1 MNRRLKH
8 IQLLHQTLFN
18 QIKGVPRNQRKSFE
32 RLIHILTYTT
42 NIEFSETY
50 RSFEIRD
57 KAKKFN
63 ELNEFYLFDARK
75 YKKANRRQTEFEE
88 LKKWYLQKEGRD
100 FKIEEYIYLL
110 EQNNSKDSRKRASEY
125 MHYLND
131 RKS

>member
-18 QIKGVPRNQRKSFE
+18 QTKGVSRNQRKSFE

-42 NIEFSETY
+42 NIEFSEAY
-50 RSFEIRD
+50 RSFKIKD

-75 YKKANRRQTEFEE
+75 YKKANSRQREFEA

-110 EQNNSKDSRKRASEY
+110 EQNDSKDSRKRASEY
-125 MHYLND
+125 MHYLNYK
-131 RKS
+131 KS